1 MKHLVAPIVC
11 IGLVVTACS
20 SSPSASSTPAPR
32 EALVVFA
39 ASSLTKA
46 FTKIGA
52 DFETANPG
60 VTVSFN
66 FGSSGDLAGQ
76 IESEGAADVFAS
88 ASGTWMDDVATKT
101 GVVDRANLATN
112 DLVIITP
119 ASNPAGVSSIE
130 DLGRPGVSLVLGAK
144 GVPVGDY
151 ARQALDEAGIA
162 EASEENVV
170 SNEPDDAAVVAK
182 ITGGEAD
189 AAVVYTSDVS
199 GIAAA
204 QVSAVQIPASLNVIA
219 TYPIAVV
226 NGGPNPDLARRFVA
240 YATGAQR
247 QATLASFGFKPAT
260 GG

>member
-1 MKHLVAPIVC
+1 MRRPVVPIVC
-11 IGLVVTACS
+11 VGLVVTACS
-20 SSPSASSTPAPR
+20 SSPSAGSTPAPR

-101 GVVDRANLATN
+101 GVADRANVATN

-151 ARQALDEAGIA
+151 ARQALDKAGIA
-162 EASEENVV
+162 QAAEQNVV
-170 SNEPDDAAVVAK
+170 SNEPDDASVVAK

-199 GIAAA
+199 GGAAA
-204 QVSAVQIPASLNVIA
+204 QVSAVPIPASLNVIA

-240 YATGAQR
+240 YATGAQG